1 MSNQTAMV
9 DPTVLARVQ
18 HHLQGLKKTA
28 DGSLLYGLIER
39 GLNRYGSHGQIER
52 AFIDFVNGLLR
63 KYAQDPNAD
72 PVTRFKARVIQQRL
86 MLQFAPAY
94 APATDERT
102 AGAADGAETT
112 PESLYAKQP
121 SPLPAA
127 PMQAAV
133 ATRAETAPSLSRE
146 MAGAKTG
153 ATKTVL
159 TDVAAVPVAR
169 PTATEPAASVSAEDT
184 SASATAVGPALA
196 TLRRGLAADVVGSLA
211 HDRDL
216 GRLLEQN
223 RGLLKRIGE
232 PGLSGGDLK
241 DIESL
246 LLTGIEQLIDGH
258 QQLGANLQRA
268 SEYLKLIQ
276 TDRQQLQRQLHR
288 ARSESLIDD
297 LTGLPNRAA
306 LVRSLTAEIGRARR
320 YGTPL
325 TVALIDI
332 DGFAQID
339 ADLGRDASEQVLL
352 AYSDRLLS
360 QFRAY
365 DIVSRY
371 GYDAFAILFPNT
383 DAAGAQRALEKL
395 RAQAATTR
403 IALGGKTQTLPSF
416 CAVVAPYLGNEKP
429 AALLRR
435 ADQSLA
441 QRLAQGRTPPIH
453 ILLSA

>member
-1 MSNQTAMV
+1 MQTATV
-9 DPTVLARVQ
+9 DASVLARVR
-18 HHLQGLKKTA
+18 LQLEGLKKTS

-39 GLNRYGSHGQIER
+39 GLQRYGGHGQAER
-52 AFIDFVNGLLR
+52 AFLIFVNGLLR
-63 KYAQDPNAD
+63 KYAQDPKAD

-86 MLQFAPAY
+86 SLQLAPDNVPEPVVAPGGVTAPVASPTVDPQPINSEQSIDKKGLVAPETVAAFAPTSAIPQGVAMDAALDPP
-94 APATDERT
+94 APAPVAEKL
-102 AGAADGAETT
+102 ADGAG
-112 PESLYAKQP
+112 L
-121 SPLPAA
+121 
-127 PMQAAV
+127 
-133 ATRAETAPSLSRE
+133 
-146 MAGAKTG
+146 
-153 ATKTVL
+153 
-159 TDVAAVPVAR
+159 
-169 PTATEPAASVSAEDT
+169 TATD
-184 SASATAVGPALA
+184 G
-196 TLRRGLAADVVGSLA
+196 GFD
-211 HDRDL
+211 
-216 GRLLEQN
+216 RLLEQN

-232 PGLSGGDLK
+232 HGVNGGDLK
-241 DIESL
+241 DIEGL

-268 SEYLKLIQ
+268 SEYLRIIQ
-276 TDRQQLQRQLHR
+276 NDRQQLQRQLHQ
-288 ARSESLIDD
+288 ARSQSLIDD
-297 LTGLPNRAA
+297 VTGLPNRTA
-306 LVRSLTAEIGRARR
+306 LMRSLTAEIGRARR

-332 DGFAQID
+332 DGFAQIE

-352 AYSDRLLS
+352 AYSDQLLS

-371 GYDAFAILFPNT
+371 GHDAFAMLFPNT
-383 DAAGAQRALEKL
+383 DAVGAQRALEKL
-395 RAQAATTR
+395 RAQAALTR

-416 CAVVAPYLGNEKP
+416 CAVVAPYTGNEKP